1 MHMHEMIFE
10 RKKNTMSFNHVNL
23 NKDFVIIGSDS
34 RECFQDKSYR
44 NNRQKTFINR
54 DLKIC
59 WSYTGLTTFHDI
71 DNIKIIKNIIDM
83 NNSDI
88 VEKLTIIESI
98 MNFQTRRYYE
108 ENKRDIYFDM
118 FVCCNEEEQNAVYV
132 LEIKN
137 GLSNIEKK
145 KKYYTDFFIS
155 SGVHLEVEKQ
165 ININNITD
173 SQLAPKELNR
183 IIHLAMDASK
193 NDDNTIGGQ
202 AYIALM
208 ENDGNIT
215 TYING
220 KEADF

>member
-1 MHMHEMIFE
+1 
-10 RKKNTMSFNHVNL
+10 
-23 NKDFVIIGSDS
+23 
-34 RECFQDKSYR
+34 
-44 NNRQKTFINR
+44 
-54 DLKIC
+54 
-59 WSYTGLTTFHDI
+59 
-71 DNIKIIKNIIDM
+71 M

-173 SQLAPKELNR
+173 SQLAPRELNR

-215 TYING
+215 TYINEKCHLHKG
-220 KEADF
+220 INTTKHLHKTLYMLLLVYIIIVMNIFLVI

>member
-1 MHMHEMIFE
+1 
-10 RKKNTMSFNHVNL
+10 
-23 NKDFVIIGSDS
+23 
-34 RECFQDKSYR
+34 
-44 NNRQKTFINR
+44 
-54 DLKIC
+54 
-59 WSYTGLTTFHDI
+59 
-71 DNIKIIKNIIDM
+71 
-83 NNSDI
+83 
-88 VEKLTIIESI
+88 
-98 MNFQTRRYYE
+98 
-108 ENKRDIYFDM
+108 M